1 MTVLLA
7 GFDGLDTERIS
18 VQLRESGFS
27 VVGASGRESARTLA
41 QGTSAG
47 LVVVPDGEPGERAWS
62 WIADVLPRARVVSVT
77 AHESAGALTER
88 LRQVS
93 AALETQSVSTPADSE
108 APLTALPGLPT
119 GVTLETFEAPAIA
132 ERVAAP
138 GGPTLLGTPDLT
150 AKLESVRFGDYHQI
164 LEVEAG
170 ATAYVIDE
178 QHERLVTLYS
188 PTGWPGPVSARDV
201 PLLQEAQRGIRE
213 AYEVLG
219 DGALREMYDQ
229 AQQGSRSNPTWSS
242 R

>member
-47 LVVVPDGEPGERAWS
+47 LVVVPDGESGERAWG
-62 WIADVLPRARVVSVT
+62 WVADLIPTARVVSVL
-77 AHESAGALTER
+77 ARESAGELLGR

-93 AALETQSVSTPADSE
+93 AAVETESVTTPADSKV
-108 APLTALPGLPT
+108 PVTALPGLPT
-119 GVTLETFEAPAIA
+119 GVTVESFAPPVVTARA
-132 ERVAAP
+132 VTSAT
-138 GGPTLLGTPDLT
+138 PTQLGTPDLS

-164 LEVEAG
+164 LEIETG

-178 QHERLVTLYS
+178 QHERLVDLYS
-188 PTGWPGPVSARDV
+188 PIGWPGPVSARDV

-219 DGALREMYDQ
+219 DGALREMYDESR
-229 AQQGSRSNPTWSS
+229 QGSPSTLNWSS

>member
-41 QGTSAG
+41 QGTSAA
-47 LVVVPDGEPGERAWS
+47 LVVVPDGEAGERAWS
-62 WIADVLPRARVVSVT
+62 WISELLPSARVVSVT
-77 AHESAGALTER
+77 ANESAGELIMR

-93 AALETQSVSTPADSE
+93 AAVETESVTTPADSE
-108 APLTALPGLPT
+108 APVTALPGLPT
-119 GVTLETFEAPAIA
+119 GVTVEAFSPP
-132 ERVAAP
+132 AAP
-138 GGPTLLGTPDLT
+138 PSVATTATPTALGAPDLA
-150 AKLESVRFGDYHQI
+150 AKLDSVRFGDYHQI
-164 LEVEAG
+164 LEVEVG

-178 QHERLVTLYS
+178 QHERLVALYS

-213 AYEVLG
+213 AHEVLG
-219 DGALREMYDQ
+219 DGGLREMYDE
-229 AQQGSRSNPTWSS
+229 ARQGSASNPTWAS